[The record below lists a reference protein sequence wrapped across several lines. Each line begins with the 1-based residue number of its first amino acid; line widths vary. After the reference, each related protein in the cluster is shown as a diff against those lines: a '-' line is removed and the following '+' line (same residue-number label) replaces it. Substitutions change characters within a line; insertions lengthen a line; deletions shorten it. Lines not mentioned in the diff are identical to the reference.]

1 MVHYCAH
8 VGPSHCEQQPNKL
21 CCFRDV
27 LPGRYL
33 NGQEVYR
40 FNLPVPN
47 HAAVDA
53 ATEYSQKPPD
63 IYGRP
68 FDKEYG
74 LVTPLPPTA
83 LREGEN
89 TLAVEVHNADHVQTD
104 LKCVSIAVLAVC

>member
-1 MVHYCAH
+1 MRM
-8 VGPSHCEQQPNKL
+8 PSYHSPRNRTL
-21 CCFRDV
+21 CCLLDV
-27 LPGRYL
+27 LHGRYL

-40 FNLPVPN
+40 FNLPVPT
-47 HAAVDA
+47 HAAAGA

-68 FDKEYG
+68 FDKEFG
-74 LVTPLPPTA
+74 LVTALPPTA

-104 LKCVSIAVLAVC
+104 LKCVSIAVLALC